1 MRARRVAAPVVLSVV
16 HLTVEVTVKRIG
28 SVALIAMLLLLAAGA
43 PVRAQG
49 IGQIL
54 RLLRPEVL
62 HQLNGDVVRLL
73 NFLPE
78 VDGPNR
84 AIVARLFAHGGLGFA
99 KLGKDGVFR
108 LGVRVPSGQFM
119 WRPALIV
126 MGHAGDL
133 ELTFRNLDDYSHHQ
147 VLMPNNGGRM
157 FLDLPSHA
165 TGTVRVRL
173 DAPGLYWFGCP
184 VANHAGRGMLGLII
198 VKGDVPDD
206 AKLDRPKQP
215 RP

>member
-1 MRARRVAAPVVLSVV
+1 MKRLGLAFVVCAA
-16 HLTVEVTVKRIG
+16 
-28 SVALIAMLLLLAAGA
+28 LLALVPRPAHS
-43 PVRAQG
+43 QG

-62 HQLNGDVVRLL
+62 HQLNGDVTRLV

-99 KLGKDGVFR
+99 KLGGDGVFR

-119 WRPALIV
+119 WRPAIVV
-126 MGHAGDL
+126 MGRAGDL
-133 ELTFRNLDDYSHHQ
+133 ELSFRNLDDYSHHQ
-147 VLMPNNGGRM
+147 VLLPNNGGRM

-165 TGTVRVRL
+165 SGRVRIRL

-184 VANHAGRGMLGLII
+184 VANHAGRGMLGLVI